1 MDDIYCI
8 VTGKLP
14 EAEELDMLD
23 EMDDCPTNWT
33 KISVLKKV
41 LNPEYSQ
48 IQSIMDAEINEGLK
62 VMATLND
69 GEEELST
76 TDLEQAKS
84 VIALQV
90 RAKWSSLLSTI
101 PQFNFDEKVVYISDS
116 KISEVN
122 EKIKEIETTL
132 EIK

>member
-8 VTGKLP
+8 VTGQLP
-14 EAEELDMLD
+14 KAEELDILD

-33 KISVLKKV
+33 KISVLKKEI
-41 LNPEYSQ
+41 NPEYAQ
-48 IQSIMDAEINEGLK
+48 IVSIMDAEINEGLK
-62 VMATLND
+62 VMATLNQ

-76 TDLEQAKS
+76 TDLAQARS

-90 RAKWSSLLSTI
+90 RAKWSSLLQTI
-101 PQFNFDEKVVYISDS
+101 SQFNFDEKVVYISDS
-116 KISEVN
+116 EISEVN
-122 EKIKEIETTL
+122 QKLKEIETTL